1 MRPFFFGDS
10 ARPLLGLH
18 HPPPRGTP
26 RRVGVVL
33 CNPFGQEYLRAH
45 RPLREL
51 ASRLAE
57 AGFPTLRFD
66 YHGCGDSAGEAG
78 EARLEDWL
86 AHTAAAVAE
95 VREVTGSPQ
104 VALVGL
110 RLGGAI
116 AVLAAQRLG
125 GGEAP
130 VLWDPVID
138 GAGYLRALRASHE
151 AWMREHARGA
161 VARREEVLGF
171 PLSAALTADL
181 EGLALAIDSVPARRA
196 LVVSSDGGT
205 DAPALG
211 DGGTED
217 AVVRRRFSPA
227 PVWLHAEGEE
237 RALVPGEL
245 LEHVATWLG
254 GVCS

>member
-1 MRPFFFGDS
+1 
-10 ARPLLGLH
+10 
-18 HPPPRGTP
+18 
-26 RRVGVVL
+26 VVI
-33 CNPFGQEYLRAH
+33 CNPFGQEYIRAH

-57 AGFPTLRFD
+57 AGFHTLRFD

-78 EARLEDWL
+78 EARLEEWL
-86 AHTAAAVAE
+86 ADTAAAVAE
-95 VREVTGSPQ
+95 VRELTGSPQ

-116 AVLAAQRLG
+116 AVLAASRQG
-125 GGEAP
+125 GAEAL

-138 GAGYLRALRASHE
+138 GAGYLRELRVSHE
-151 AWMREHARGA
+151 AWMRAHARGA
-161 VARREEVLGF
+161 VAGREEVLGF

-181 EGLALAIDSVPARRA
+181 EGLAIPSLAVPSRRA

-205 DAPALG
+205 GAPPMWDGVSG
-211 DGGTED
+211 D
-217 AVVRRRFSPA
+217 VVARRRFSPA

-245 LEHVATWLG
+245 LDHVAAWMG
-254 GVCS
+254 GVCP